1 MRSLAP
7 PGCHARAA
15 DSAARGTRSVVLLVT
30 AFALAGLSLA
40 GQVMAEEPVALRIE
54 SFLVAPAHSPS
65 AVVVVVNHGQTP
77 FEGTVRVTP
86 PEGWQLSPDEQPVS
100 LAPGEMKRVA
110 FIVRRGMIRESNRYP
125 LEASVTRRG
134 VTVTR
139 RQEVVTASAPYFKPT
154 IDGATEEWKDAIPVT
169 WTTGGK
175 TTVVS
180 TYWNRRQFSLLV
192 AVEEDK
198 LIPYQE
204 KPGPAGFDAVQ
215 LAISPKDAATGTSPD
230 DEADRY
236 EFLFVSTDVKGV
248 RNLLPERPGG
258 CFAQKVPDTFY
269 VGKCFL
275 LAEPGRKLSEGQKA
289 RELGPLEYNDA
300 EVAVSRRDGVT
311 YYECSIPFRL
321 MRDKIRPSEGREFRL
336 SVLVHDPEG
345 TGIRDWGQEA
355 GLGPC
360 QRNRLAWSL
369 WPGAK
374 WGDESP
380 FDNKT
385 EWGLCSSKY

>member
-7 PGCHARAA
+7 PGCHARVA
-15 DSAARGTRSVVLLVT
+15 DSAARGARSVVLCLS
-30 AFALAGLSLA
+30 ALALAGLSLA
-40 GQVMAEEPVALRIE
+40 GRAMADEPVALRIA

-65 AVVVVVNHGQTP
+65 AVVIVANPGQAP

-86 PEGWQLSPDEQPVS
+86 PEGWRLSPGEQPVS
-100 LAPGEMKRVA
+100 VAPGEAKRVA

-169 WTTGGK
+169 WTAGGK
-175 TTVVS
+175 KTVVS

-192 AVEEDK
+192 AVEEDE
-198 LIPYQE
+198 LIPYAE

-215 LAISPKDAATGTSPD
+215 VAISPKDATTGTSPD
-230 DEADRY
+230 DEAARY
-236 EFLFVSTDVKGV
+236 EFLFVSTTSGT
-248 RNLLPERPGG
+248 E
-258 CFAQKVPDTFY
+258 
-269 VGKCFL
+269 GKCFL
-275 LAEPGRKLSEGQKA
+275 LAEPGMKLSEGQKA
-289 RELGPLEYNDA
+289 RELGPLEYDDA
-300 EVAVSRRDGVT
+300 KVAVSRRDGVT

-355 GLGPC
+355 GLGPKE
-360 QRNRLAWSL
+360 RSRLAWSL

-374 WGDESP
+374 WGDQPP